1 MDIKKDC
8 VVDMHY
14 TLKNDAEEII
24 DSSENK
30 EPLSFIF
37 GAGNIIPGLESALDG
52 EKVGSKLDVTVAAE
66 DAYGERQEDMVQ
78 QAPRSAFSGVDEL
91 EVGMEFHAETEQ
103 GPLPMMITKIDGDT
117 VTVDAN
123 HPLAFLVSVCGAFS
137 VTPSMPRW
145 SEMEKKLQGKS
156 SWVKVPIHLPRA
168 RNLHFQYLH
177 VNMDM
182 QTDENNMNI

>member
-123 HPLAFLVSVCGAFS
+123 HPLAGQQLHFS
-137 VTPSMPRW
+137 VSIEGVRSATAEELELGYIKPH
-145 SEMEKKLQGKS
+145 EECEKEECC
-156 SWVKVPIHLPRA
+156 H
-168 RNLHFQYLH
+168 
-177 VNMDM
+177 
-182 QTDENNMNI
+182 